1 MEIGLWHKKFQ
12 NADSKIKHKRR
23 VGAWKKQRNGKDLHY
38 QEK

>member
-12 NADSKIKHKRR
+12 NADSKIKHKRSR
-23 VGAWKKQRNGKDLHY
+23 AWKKQRNGKDLHY